1 MIVAVIV
8 VVAVVASKSSD
19 DSGDSPA
26 PSPVNPGT
34 PLDFKE
40 YNPFKLDMNSTEEQ
54 DWYFTGYINNTHK
67 SKNGTK
73 VTGRMLSTQDFL
85 KENDQKYYKLQ
96 KSDGEGMAYKPVD
109 PEMIKT
115 GMNNEET
122 K

>member
-40 YNPFKLDMNSTEEQ
+40 YNPFKLDMNSTEE
-54 DWYFTGYINNTHK
+54 
-67 SKNGTK
+67 
-73 VTGRMLSTQDFL
+73 
-85 KENDQKYYKLQ
+85 
-96 KSDGEGMAYKPVD
+96 
-109 PEMIKT
+109 
-115 GMNNEET
+115 
-122 K
+122 